1 MKPTE
6 QLVEEHES
14 ITAMLDITAKVCDN
28 LESGQEVPSDHLEQ
42 IVEFIREFADRCH
55 HGKEEDLLFST
66 MEEAGF
72 SSEEGPIAVMLSEH
86 TVGRDYVKKMAE
98 AATSYREGDRKV
110 IPTFV
115 DNARGFVYLLRD
127 HIYKENNI
135 LYPMADSRL
144 TDEDQSKLERE
155 FQRVNEE
162 SIGLEKIEYLL
173 GLKDKLKSVYRA

>member
-1 MKPTE
+1 
-6 QLVEEHES
+6 
-14 ITAMLDITAKVCDN
+14 
-28 LESGQEVPSDHLEQ
+28 
-42 IVEFIREFADRCH
+42 
-55 HGKEEDLLFST
+55 
-66 MEEAGF
+66 
-72 SSEEGPIAVMLSEH
+72 
-86 TVGRDYVKKMAE
+86 
-98 AATSYREGDRKV
+98 
-110 IPTFV
+110 FV

-173 GLKDKLKSVYRA
+173 GLKDELKSVYLP